1 MNGGPLTRT
10 LVLAAILSSQGLA
23 WAQTRS
29 VAPAVEPVPAV
40 PVMSAPASAPSLLPG
55 TPAASL
61 PSPTLAAP
69 RLPDAVATP
78 RAAAQAQ
85 AAALPAAAIPA
96 AASAR
101 PAPAGLEAVP
111 SFNNAGQTP
120 VSPAAA
126 AAAAVTAGRAAP
138 EKSGGLDASLRALER
153 LFDGKRDEAAEGNS
167 VVPEGERRL
176 IAGKLRERFKSQ
188 LDAMASITPRDKAL
202 LEQVR
207 SEGMALLGE
216 IEGLMAR
223 GEIDPRADFRT
234 SPGDKAAAVQ
244 NRELR
249 IGVYPVAADPF
260 QWAHLLIG
268 LRAMA
273 AFRLDKVV
281 FVLAGDDP
289 RKPNLTPVS
298 FRHPMG
304 QAVLDQFSPLFEYS
318 SIAVGTTYD
327 GETNI
332 FRMLAL
338 NKRQRA
344 KAFYLVG
351 GDHYRLKDKNGGDDT
366 LPKIEKR
373 LKDPSSGH
381 DPVNH
386 RIEVAFIAREGMEAH
401 VPTSLEV
408 HFLPTMSFEASSTQV
423 RNGQYA
429 LMPYAAYDYVL
440 KRRPG
445 LYGIGNPA
453 KKD

>member
-10 LVLAAILSSQGLA
+10 LILAAILLSQGLA

-29 VAPAVEPVPAV
+29 VAPAVEPFGAV
-40 PVMSAPASAPSLLPG
+40 SAPLLSPG
-55 TPAASL
+55 TPSSAL

-69 RLPDAVATP
+69 KLPNAVAAP
-78 RAAAQAQ
+78 QAHAQ
-85 AAALPAAAIPA
+85 AAALPAAAIPGAAA
-96 AASAR
+96 AASAQ
-101 PAPAGLEAVP
+101 PAPPGLEAVP
-111 SFNNAGQTP
+111 SLNNAGQALG
-120 VSPAAA
+120 S

-138 EKSGGLDASLRALER
+138 EQSGGLDASLRALER
-153 LFDGKRDEAAEGNS
+153 LFDGKRDEAGEGNS

-176 IAGKLRERFKSQ
+176 IAGKLRARFKSQ
-188 LDAMASITPRDKAL
+188 LDAMEALTPRDKPL

-207 SEGMALLGE
+207 TEGMALLGE

-223 GEIDPRADFRT
+223 GEIDPRADFRA
-234 SPGDKAAAVQ
+234 SPGDRAAAVQ

-249 IGVYPVAADPF
+249 VGVYPVAADPF

-289 RKPNLTPVS
+289 RKPNLTPSS

-304 QAVLDQFSPLFEYS
+304 RAVLDQFAPLFEYS

-351 GDHYRLKDKNGGDDT
+351 GDHYRLKDKNGADDT

-386 RIEVAFIAREGMEAH
+386 RVEAVFIAREGMDEH

-408 HFLPTMSFEASSTQV
+408 HFLPTIPFEASSTQV
-423 RNGQYA
+423 RNGHYA
-429 LMPYAAYDYVL
+429 LMPYSAYEYVL

-445 LYGIGNPA
+445 LYGIGSPA